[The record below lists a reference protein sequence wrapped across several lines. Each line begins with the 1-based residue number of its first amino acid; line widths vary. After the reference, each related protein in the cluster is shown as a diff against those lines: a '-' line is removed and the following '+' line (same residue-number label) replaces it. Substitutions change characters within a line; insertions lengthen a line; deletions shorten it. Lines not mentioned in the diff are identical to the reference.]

1 MALSSPT
8 ALPPDLESK
17 ESRTLRVW
25 MAQQFLRLLE
35 EGRVAREQSPAF
47 KVSQG
52 HCQAT
57 PAMSPHKARMCLD
70 PKPARLRSRVGSRE
84 DFAAKSICGN
94 NRKGWWAELP
104 WKPVMDGA
112 PPAQRCLLE
121 ARGQVFPVRLWEEEK
136 LCSAETAAG
145 LRAGSSGEAGAEKG
159 PTGAPRGR
167 GVLLKAGWGVSLQVR
182 QRSSPDVRGG
192 VTPCR
197 DWLKPPNPPKDQ
209 EGPAEPSKVQSDGGA
224 LSLGSLQG

>member
-1 MALSSPT
+1 MSSPT

-70 PKPARLRSRVGSRE
+70 PKPARL
-84 DFAAKSICGN
+84 
-94 NRKGWWAELP
+94 
-104 WKPVMDGA
+104 
-112 PPAQRCLLE
+112 
-121 ARGQVFPVRLWEEEK
+121 
-136 LCSAETAAG
+136 
-145 LRAGSSGEAGAEKG
+145 
-159 PTGAPRGR
+159 
-167 GVLLKAGWGVSLQVR
+167 
-182 QRSSPDVRGG
+182 
-192 VTPCR
+192 
-197 DWLKPPNPPKDQ
+197 
-209 EGPAEPSKVQSDGGA
+209 
-224 LSLGSLQG
+224 